1 MAKYIVKRAL
11 IGVVTLFALATIT
24 FFMMHIIPGSPFAGE
39 TSRLPASVRETLI
52 KGYGLDQ
59 PLTTQFA
66 TYLENV
72 LHGDFGTSLNRKG
85 KEVVDI
91 IADGLPATASLGL
104 VAFCVALSVGVLLG
118 TVAAFSKQ
126 KWVSGAV
133 AFLSTF
139 GVSVPSF
146 LLALLMMLVFGVL
159 LGWLPIV
166 GLGSWRHY
174 IMPSIAL
181 ALSPIAM
188 ITRLVR
194 TSLMEVMR
202 QDYMVLARSKGTSEL
217 KVIIR
222 HALKNALVP
231 VITYAGPLVA
241 TLLTGS
247 FVVETLFSVPG
258 IGAEFVN
265 SVSNRD
271 YTLIMALTIFYGVVH
286 HRRQPRHRPDHGR
299 DGPAHPTEVRKERRR
314 MDAEQKQRE
323 FPAGRRRRSR
333 LLRLRRSRTSCSSR
347 WTSSEKDSEFVAM
360 ESKTYLQDAWS
371 RFRKNKLALVGLVF
385 ICAMILAAIFVPI
398 FSPYTY
404 DGQDLTE

>member
-11 IGVVTLFALATIT
+11 IGVVALATIT

-52 KGYGLDQ
+52 ESYGLDQ

-66 TYLENV
+66 TYLKNV
-72 LHGDFGTSLNRKG
+72 LHGDFGTSLNRRG
-85 KEVVDI
+85 RDVVDI
-91 IADGLPATASLGL
+91 ILTGLPATASLGI
-104 VAFCVALSVGVLLG
+104 VAFCIALSVGVFLG
-118 TVAAFSKQ
+118 TAAAFSKQ

-133 AFLSTF
+133 AFLSTI

-166 GLGSWRHY
+166 GLSSWQHY

-231 VITYAGPLVA
+231 VITYAGPLIA

-271 YTLIMALTIFYGVVH
+271 YTLIMALTIFYGSFIIIANIVTDLITAAMD
-286 HRRQPRHRPDHGR
+286 PRI
-299 DGPAHPTEVRKERRR
+299 
-314 MDAEQKQRE
+314 
-323 FPAGRRRRSR
+323 R
-333 LLRLRRSRTSCSSR
+333 L
-347 WTSSEKDSEFVAM
+347 K
-360 ESKTYLQDAWS
+360 
-371 RFRKNKLALVGLVF
+371 
-385 ICAMILAAIFVPI
+385 
-398 FSPYTY
+398 
-404 DGQDLTE
+404 

>member
-52 KGYGLDQ
+52 ESYGLDQ

-66 TYLENV
+66 TYLKNV
-72 LHGDFGTSLNRKG
+72 LHGDFGTSLNRRG
-85 KEVVDI
+85 RDVVDI
-91 IADGLPATASLGL
+91 ILTGLPATASLGI
-104 VAFCVALSVGVLLG
+104 VAFCIALSVGVFLG
-118 TVAAFSKQ
+118 TAAAFSKQ

-133 AFLSTF
+133 AFLSTI

-166 GLGSWRHY
+166 GLSSWQHY

-231 VITYAGPLVA
+231 VITRIPL
-241 TLLTGS
+241 
-247 FVVETLFSVPG
+247 F
-258 IGAEFVN
+258 
-265 SVSNRD
+265 
-271 YTLIMALTIFYGVVH
+271 
-286 HRRQPRHRPDHGR
+286 RRCFF
-299 DGPAHPTEVRKERRR
+299 A
-314 MDAEQKQRE
+314 
-323 FPAGRRRRSR
+323 
-333 LLRLRRSRTSCSSR
+333 
-347 WTSSEKDSEFVAM
+347 
-360 ESKTYLQDAWS
+360 
-371 RFRKNKLALVGLVF
+371 
-385 ICAMILAAIFVPI
+385 
-398 FSPYTY
+398 
-404 DGQDLTE
+404 

>member
-1 MAKYIVKRAL
+1 M
-11 IGVVTLFALATIT
+11 
-24 FFMMHIIPGSPFAGE
+24 
-39 TSRLPASVRETLI
+39 
-52 KGYGLDQ
+52 
-59 PLTTQFA
+59 
-66 TYLENV
+66 
-72 LHGDFGTSLNRKG
+72 LHGDFGTSLNRRG
-85 KEVVDI
+85 RDVVDI
-91 IADGLPATASLGL
+91 ILTGLPATASLGI
-104 VAFCVALSVGVLLG
+104 VAFCIALSVGVFLG
-118 TVAAFSKQ
+118 TAAAFSKQ

-133 AFLSTF
+133 AFLSTI

-166 GLGSWRHY
+166 GLSSWQHY

-231 VITYAGPLVA
+231 VITYAGPLIA

-271 YTLIMALTIFYGVVH
+271 YTLIMALTIFYGSFIIIANIVTDLITAAMD
-286 HRRQPRHRPDHGR
+286 PRI
-299 DGPAHPTEVRKERRR
+299 
-314 MDAEQKQRE
+314 
-323 FPAGRRRRSR
+323 R
-333 LLRLRRSRTSCSSR
+333 L
-347 WTSSEKDSEFVAM
+347 K
-360 ESKTYLQDAWS
+360 
-371 RFRKNKLALVGLVF
+371 
-385 ICAMILAAIFVPI
+385 
-398 FSPYTY
+398 
-404 DGQDLTE
+404 

>member
-52 KGYGLDQ
+52 ESYGLDQ

-66 TYLENV
+66 AYLKNV
-72 LHGDFGTSLNRKG
+72 LHGDFGTSLNRRG
-85 KEVVDI
+85 REVVDI
-91 IADGLPATASLGL
+91 IMNGLPATASLGI
-104 VAFCVALSVGVLLG
+104 VAFCIALAVGVFLG
-118 TVAAFSKQ
+118 TAAAFSKQ
-126 KWVSGAV
+126 KWVGGAV
-133 AFLSTF
+133 AFLSTI

-146 LLALLMMLVFGVL
+146 LLALLMMLAFGVL

-166 GLGSWRHY
+166 GLSSWKHY

-231 VITYAGPLVA
+231 VITYAGPLIA

-271 YTLIMALTIFYGVVH
+271 YTLIMALTIFYGSFIIIANIVTDLITAAMD
-286 HRRQPRHRPDHGR
+286 PRI
-299 DGPAHPTEVRKERRR
+299 
-314 MDAEQKQRE
+314 
-323 FPAGRRRRSR
+323 R
-333 LLRLRRSRTSCSSR
+333 L
-347 WTSSEKDSEFVAM
+347 K
-360 ESKTYLQDAWS
+360 
-371 RFRKNKLALVGLVF
+371 
-385 ICAMILAAIFVPI
+385 
-398 FSPYTY
+398 
-404 DGQDLTE
+404 

>member
-52 KGYGLDQ
+52 ESYGLDQ

-66 TYLENV
+66 TYLKNV
-72 LHGDFGTSLNRKG
+72 LHGDFGTSLNRRG
-85 KEVVDI
+85 RDVVDI
-91 IADGLPATASLGL
+91 ILTGLPATASLGI
-104 VAFCVALSVGVLLG
+104 VAFCIALSVGVFLG
-118 TVAAFSKQ
+118 AAAFSKQ

-133 AFLSTF
+133 AFLSTI

-166 GLGSWRHY
+166 GLSSWQHY

-231 VITYAGPLVA
+231 VITYAGPLIA

-271 YTLIMALTIFYGVVH
+271 YTLIMALTIFYGSFIIIANIVTDLITAAMD
-286 HRRQPRHRPDHGR
+286 PRI
-299 DGPAHPTEVRKERRR
+299 
-314 MDAEQKQRE
+314 
-323 FPAGRRRRSR
+323 R
-333 LLRLRRSRTSCSSR
+333 L
-347 WTSSEKDSEFVAM
+347 K
-360 ESKTYLQDAWS
+360 
-371 RFRKNKLALVGLVF
+371 
-385 ICAMILAAIFVPI
+385 
-398 FSPYTY
+398 
-404 DGQDLTE
+404 

>member
-52 KGYGLDQ
+52 ESYGLDQ

-66 TYLENV
+66 TYLKNV
-72 LHGDFGTSLNRKG
+72 LHGDFGTSLNRRG
-85 KEVVDI
+85 RDVVDI
-91 IADGLPATASLGL
+91 ILTGLPATASLGI
-104 VAFCVALSVGVLLG
+104 VAFCIALSVGVFLG
-118 TVAAFSKQ
+118 TAAAFSKQ

-133 AFLSTF
+133 AFLSTI

-166 GLGSWRHY
+166 GLSSWKHY

-231 VITYAGPLVA
+231 VITYAGPLIA

-271 YTLIMALTIFYGVVH
+271 YTLIMALTIFYGSFIIIANIVTDLITAAMD
-286 HRRQPRHRPDHGR
+286 PRI
-299 DGPAHPTEVRKERRR
+299 
-314 MDAEQKQRE
+314 
-323 FPAGRRRRSR
+323 R
-333 LLRLRRSRTSCSSR
+333 L
-347 WTSSEKDSEFVAM
+347 K
-360 ESKTYLQDAWS
+360 
-371 RFRKNKLALVGLVF
+371 
-385 ICAMILAAIFVPI
+385 
-398 FSPYTY
+398 
-404 DGQDLTE
+404 

>member
-39 TSRLPASVRETLI
+39 TSRLPAFVRETLI
-52 KGYGLDQ
+52 ESYGLDQ

-66 TYLENV
+66 TYLKNV
-72 LHGDFGTSLNRKG
+72 LHGDFGTSLNRRG
-85 KEVVDI
+85 RDVVDI
-91 IADGLPATASLGL
+91 ILTGLPATASLGI
-104 VAFCVALSVGVLLG
+104 VAFCIALSVGVFLG
-118 TVAAFSKQ
+118 TAAAFSKQ

-133 AFLSTF
+133 AFLSTI

-166 GLGSWRHY
+166 GLSSWRHY

-231 VITYAGPLVA
+231 VITYAGPLIA

-271 YTLIMALTIFYGVVH
+271 YTLIMALTIFYGSFIIIANIVTDLITAAMD
-286 HRRQPRHRPDHGR
+286 PRI
-299 DGPAHPTEVRKERRR
+299 
-314 MDAEQKQRE
+314 
-323 FPAGRRRRSR
+323 R
-333 LLRLRRSRTSCSSR
+333 L
-347 WTSSEKDSEFVAM
+347 K
-360 ESKTYLQDAWS
+360 
-371 RFRKNKLALVGLVF
+371 
-385 ICAMILAAIFVPI
+385 
-398 FSPYTY
+398 
-404 DGQDLTE
+404 

>member
-52 KGYGLDQ
+52 ESYGLDQ

-66 TYLENV
+66 TYLKNV
-72 LHGDFGTSLNRKG
+72 LHGDFGTSLNRRG
-85 KEVVDI
+85 RDVVDI
-91 IADGLPATASLGL
+91 ILTGLPATASLGI
-104 VAFCVALSVGVLLG
+104 VAFCIALSVGVFLG
-118 TVAAFSKQ
+118 TAAAFSKQ

-133 AFLSTF
+133 AFLSTI

-166 GLGSWRHY
+166 GLSSWRHY

-231 VITYAGPLVA
+231 VITYAGPLIA

-271 YTLIMALTIFYGVVH
+271 YTLIMALTIFYGSFIIIANIVTDLITAAMD
-286 HRRQPRHRPDHGR
+286 PRI
-299 DGPAHPTEVRKERRR
+299 
-314 MDAEQKQRE
+314 
-323 FPAGRRRRSR
+323 R
-333 LLRLRRSRTSCSSR
+333 L
-347 WTSSEKDSEFVAM
+347 K
-360 ESKTYLQDAWS
+360 
-371 RFRKNKLALVGLVF
+371 
-385 ICAMILAAIFVPI
+385 
-398 FSPYTY
+398 
-404 DGQDLTE
+404 